1 MAPESAQRMAL
12 RVVGATSPP
21 VPAFDKEPGTG
32 GASSHDA
39 VLALLSS
46 SAEGRPVEVI
56 ETHMSWVYL
65 LPDEVLKLKKP
76 VRHSFLDFT
85 TLADREHACRAELRL
100 NARLAPRVYRGLLAL
115 AWRDGTYA
123 LLPEADLGGQI
134 QVRDWLV
141 CMQRLP
147 RERMLHVAMAAGQV
161 QPGEVD
167 AVVRVLADFFR
178 AAVRIQLAPGMHL
191 ARLREDLALNREV
204 LLHPRWAVVGA
215 RDAISALQTGFIRH
229 QAAIE
234 QRAAQGHIVDGHG
247 DLRPEHVCL
256 LDPPVIIDCIEFNPT
271 LREVDPFDELAFL
284 AMECRLAGADWIG
297 QRLIDGC
304 ARALDDRPPECVMR
318 LYAAHSALIRARL
331 SLAHLLDP
339 QPRAPERWLPQAQR
353 YVDQA
358 LIALAALPLK

>member
-1 MAPESAQRMAL
+1 VAPDPTAGIASRA
-12 RVVGATSPP
+12 VGASPP
-21 VPAFDKEPGTG
+21 LPASDTDLARGDV
-32 GASSHDA
+32 SSHEA

-46 SAEGRPVEVI
+46 SAEGRPVEMI

-76 VRHSFLDFT
+76 VRHAFLDFT
-85 TLADREHACRAELRL
+85 TLADRERACRAELQL
-100 NARLAPRVYRGLLAL
+100 NARLAPCVYRGLLAL
-115 AWRDGTYA
+115 TWRDGGYA
-123 LLPEADLGGQI
+123 LMHDADLAGQV
-134 QVRDWLV
+134 QVKDWLV

-147 RERMLHVAMAAGQV
+147 RERMLHAAMAAGQV
-161 QPGEVD
+161 RPGDID

-191 ARLREDLALNREV
+191 ARLRDELALNREV
-204 LLHPRWAVVGA
+204 LLHPRWEVVGA
-215 RDAISALQTGFIRH
+215 RDAINALQTGFIRH

-234 QRAAQGHIVDGHG
+234 QRAAQGHIADGHG

-256 LDPPVIIDCIEFNPT
+256 LDPPVVIDCIEFNPT

-284 AMECRLAGADWIG
+284 AMECRLAGAAWIG

-304 ARALDDRPPECVMR
+304 ARALDDRPPESVMR
-318 LYAAHSALIRARL
+318 IYTAHRALIRARL
-331 SLAHLLDP
+331 SLAHLFDP
-339 QPRAPERWLPQAQR
+339 QPREPERWLPQAQR